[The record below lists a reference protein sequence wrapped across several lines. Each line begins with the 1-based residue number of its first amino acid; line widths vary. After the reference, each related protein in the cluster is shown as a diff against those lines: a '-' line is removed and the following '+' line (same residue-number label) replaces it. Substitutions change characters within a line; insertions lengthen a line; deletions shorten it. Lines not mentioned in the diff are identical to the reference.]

1 MVEQPIIKLRL
12 IACTIAAHCQI
23 RSRCNGWCANVY
35 KTRIKIIGY
44 LIAAE
49 YKFFGFT
56 VRQNIA
62 IHDIIVLVFQ
72 CNRQTRHG

>member
-1 MVEQPIIKLRL
+1 MIEQPIIQLRL
-12 IACTIAAHCQI
+12 IACPIAANRQI
-23 RSRCNGWCANVY
+23 RSRCNGGRTHVY
-35 KTRIKIIGY
+35 KSSIKIIGY
-44 LIAAE
+44 LIAAK